1 MVKSSYSIFK
11 ANMSSGVSVTVS
23 PTGDIEPEPSTNWTI
38 ELNGN
43 SEITVKEY
51 YALLNSGKEPLK
63 ITDNDSDVTNK
74 AQINSTC
81 WKNDKEVSCETLD
94 CSESYTI
101 QHTAFYNNKSKT
113 MKRLLKAGC

>member
-23 PTGDIEPEPSTNWTI
+23 PTGDIEPEPSANWTI

-51 YALLNSGKEPLK
+51 YDLLNSGKEPLK
-63 ITDNDSDVTNK
+63 ITDNGSDVTKK